1 MHTAQCGKTY
11 FRNLCLKS
19 FASSMM
25 IFVSETDA
33 LFILVATELRIK
45 FENDLLHLCISIMV
59 EVCISIYF

>member
-1 MHTAQCGKTY
+1 
-11 FRNLCLKS
+11 
-19 FASSMM
+19 MM

-45 FENDLLHLCISIMV
+45 FENDLLHLRISIMV